1 MTARKNP
8 ADLKI
13 RAQYDMSVKSRAE
26 FGTKANQTPE
36 KKAAKLAALRAS
48 GKKSSS
54 KGSEIALYDPDRP
67 LTDKQKAFV
76 QAWAQGETIR
86 SASIRAGYADGGTM
100 GYRLAQDP
108 AILKIYNT
116 EKALYEQA
124 SQMTRKRVMEG
135 LLDGIEMAKQV
146 SEPSAVITGWKTI
159 GQMCGYFEPVRKKI
173 DISVNG
179 NVTIKRL
186 EAMGDADLLKLI
198 KGEVEDVVF
207 EELSSED
214 DA

>member
-13 RAQYDMSVKSRAE
+13 RARDDMSVKPRRKKSPEA
-26 FGTKANQTPE
+26 KAKNI
-36 KKAAKLAALRAS
+36 AALRAS
-48 GKKSSS
+48 GSVSITQS
-54 KGSEIALYDPDRP
+54 VAAAQAANPDRP
-67 LTDKQKAFV
+67 LTEKQRKFV
-76 QAWAQGETIR
+76 QEWAKGETIL
-86 SASIRAGYADGGTM
+86 SAAVRAGYADGGTYAYM
-100 GYRLAQDP
+100 MAHDP

-135 LLDGIEMAKQV
+135 LLEGIEMAKQV
-146 SEPSAVITGWKTI
+146 SEPATVITGWKTV
-159 GQMCGYFEPVRKKI
+159 GQLCGYFEPVRKKI